1 MNNELLDKV
10 EAKTNVSKDTII
22 DLASKIESSGLKDEK
37 VLRDVINTLSIIT
50 NKEVPKER
58 ADKIINIIMSDNVP
72 NNIDK
77 MF

>member
-10 EAKTNVSKDTII
+10 EAKTNVSKDTIV
-22 DLASKIESSGLKDEK
+22 DLANKIEASGLKDEK

>member
-10 EAKTNVSKDTII
+10 EAKTNVSKDTIV

-37 VLRDVINTLSIIT
+37 VLRDVINTLSKIT
-50 NKEVPKER
+50 NKDVPKER
-58 ADKIINIIMSDNVP
+58 ADKIIDIILNDNVP
-72 NNIDK
+72 SNIDK

>member
-1 MNNELLDKV
+1 MNEELLNNV
-10 EAKTNVSKDTII
+10 EKKTNVSKDTIV
-22 DLASKIESSGLKDEK
+22 DLAHKIEASGLKNES
-37 VLRDVINTLSIIT
+37 VLRDVISTLSKIT

-58 ADKIINIIMSDNVP
+58 ADKIIDIIMNDNVP

>member
-22 DLASKIESSGLKDEK
+22 DLANKIESSGLKDEK

>member
-10 EAKTNVSKDTII
+10 EAKTNVSKDTIV
-22 DLASKIESSGLKDEK
+22 DLANKIEASGLKDEN
-37 VLRDVINTLSIIT
+37 VLRDVINTLSKIT

-58 ADKIINIIMSDNVP
+58 ADKIINIILNDNVP
-72 NNIDK
+72 SNIDK

>member
-1 MNNELLDKV
+1 MDNELLDKV
-10 EAKTNVSKDTII
+10 EAKTNVSKDTIK
-22 DLASKIESSGLKDEK
+22 DLAQKIEDSGLKDES

-58 ADKIINIIMSDNVP
+58 ADKIIDIIMNDGVP

>member
-1 MNNELLDKV
+1 MNEELLKNV
-10 EAKTNVSKDTII
+10 EQKTNVSKDTIV
-22 DLASKIESSGLKDEK
+22 DLANKIEASGLKNET
-37 VLRDVINTLSIIT
+37 VLRDVINTLSKIT

-58 ADKIINIIMSDNVP
+58 ADKIIDIIMNDGVP

>member
-22 DLASKIESSGLKDEK
+22 DLANKIEASGLKDEK

>member
-10 EAKTNVSKDTII
+10 ESKTKVSKDTIV
-22 DLASKIESSGLKDEK
+22 DLANKIEASGLKDEK
-37 VLRDVINTLSIIT
+37 VLRDVINTLSTIT

-58 ADKIINIIMSDNVP
+58 ADKIIDIIMNDGVP